1 MPDDNEKE
9 VKESESEESEEDT
22 KEEESPESSPDEK
35 EEETESE
42 EDSEEKSEEETEEE
56 VEAEEPEK
64 KEALVVPIVEK
75 DGPIARISG
84 ETSRE
89 YALRLEVFNL
99 KEERRKER
107 TKEFTIEQ
115 RPEASKKVESEVL
128 KKYKPEE
135 ISALREVLPELAR
148 EFGYVRQDELS
159 KQTYEE
165 KAQVQIDK
173 FIDDHPEYSIDKDP
187 DNTLWERLKAEYNSY
202 YKPPKDPRDFKKIF
216 ERIHQD
222 LFGIKT
228 AGPLQKINAAKEKAK
243 VASHSSGPTKGGN
256 RERIVQHNVGLRTDA
271 LRGFSEE
278 EIADIES
285 RASGE

>member
-1 MPDDNEKE
+1 MPDDNEPE

-22 KEEESPESSPDEK
+22 KEEESPESSQ
-35 EEETESE
+35 EEEKE
-42 EDSEEKSEEETEEE
+42 EDSEDESEHEESKDDSGDESEE
-56 VEAEEPEK
+56 PKK
-64 KEALVVPIVEK
+64 KEETPVVPVVEK
-75 DGPIARISG
+75 DGAIARIPG
-84 ETSRE
+84 ETPRE

-107 TKEFTIEQ
+107 SKEFTIEQ
-115 RPEASKKVESEVL
+115 RSEASKKVESEVL

-173 FIDDHPEYSIDKDP
+173 FLDDHPEYSIDKDP
-187 DNTLWERLKAEYNSY
+187 DNTLWERLKAEYNTY

-222 LFGIKT
+222 LFGIQK

-243 VASHSSGPTKGGN
+243 VASHSSGPTKSGN
-256 RERIVQHNVGLRTDA
+256 RERIVTHNVGLRTDA
-271 LRGFSEE
+271 LKGFSEE